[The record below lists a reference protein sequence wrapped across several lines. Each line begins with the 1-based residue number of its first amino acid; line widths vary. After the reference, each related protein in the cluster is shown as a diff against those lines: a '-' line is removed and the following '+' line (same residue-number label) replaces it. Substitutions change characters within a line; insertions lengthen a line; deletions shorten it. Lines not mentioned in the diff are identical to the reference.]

1 MIQRYTRPEMGNIWT
16 DEYKFRKLLEIE
28 ILACEAQSAL
38 GNVPKHSLEVIKKKA
53 NFDVPGIYEIE
64 ETIQHD
70 VIAFLT
76 NVAGYVGEESRYI
89 HLGLTSYD
97 VVDTCLSVRM
107 RDAGRMIV
115 NDLKRLA
122 EVLKKQ
128 AHKYQHTIMIGRTH
142 GIHAEPM
149 TFGLKMA
156 LWYFETLRNIHR
168 MEEAV
173 TVISVGKLSGA
184 VGTYS
189 QIDPFVEEYVCQKLG
204 LSCAE
209 VATQVLQRDRHAQ
222 YLSTLGVIASS
233 LEKFATE
240 IRNLQRTDMGEV
252 EEPFGKGQKGS
263 SAMPHKR
270 NPVVAE
276 RISGLARIV
285 RTNAI
290 AAMENVALWHER
302 DIAHSSVERVI
313 IPDSTILIDYM
324 LSKFIWIAENI
335 VVREDRMKENIDRT
349 KGLIHSQ
356 SLLLALTQK
365 GVLREDAY
373 HLVQRNAMRVID
385 EGSASIGFKELVLLD
400 QDIRSCLSL
409 QEINDCFDLNKY
421 LKNID
426 VIFKRL

>member
-1 MIQRYTRPEMGNIWT
+1 MIQRYTRPEMGKIWT

-28 ILACEAQSAL
+28 ILACEAQADL
-38 GNVPKHSLEVIKKKA
+38 GNIPKYAVEKIKEKA
-53 NFDVPGIYEIE
+53 NFNVDRILEIE
-64 ETIQHD
+64 ETVQHD

-76 NVAGYVGEESRYI
+76 SVAEYVGEESRYI

-107 RDAGRMIV
+107 RDAGEMI
-115 NDLKRLA
+115 NNSLKRLS

-128 AHKYQHTIMIGRTH
+128 ARKYQHTIMIGRTH

-168 MEEAV
+168 MEEAIK
-173 TVISVGKLSGA
+173 VISVGKLSGA

-204 LSCAE
+204 LSVAE
-209 VATQVLQRDRHAQ
+209 VATQVLQRDRHAE
-222 YLSTLGVIASS
+222 YLTTLAVIASS
-233 LEKFATE
+233 LEKFSTE
-240 IRNLQRTDMGEV
+240 IRNLQRTDIGEV

-276 RISGLARIV
+276 RISGLARVV
-285 RTNAI
+285 RANAM
-290 AAMENVALWHER
+290 AALENVSLWHER

-313 IPDSTILIDYM
+313 IPDSTLLIDYM
-324 LSKFIWIAENI
+324 LDKFIWIVENI
-335 VVREDRMKENIDRT
+335 VVREDRMRENIDRT

-365 GVLREDAY
+365 NVLREDAY

-385 EGSASIGFKELVLLD
+385 EGIDFKELILND
-400 QDIRSCLSL
+400 QDIRGYLSL
-409 QEINDCFDLNKY
+409 QEIDNCFDLNKY
-421 LKNID
+421 LKNIA
-426 VIFKRL
+426 VVFKRL

>member
-1 MIQRYTRPEMGNIWT
+1 MIQRYTRPEMGKIWT

-28 ILACEAQSAL
+28 ILACEAQATL
-38 GNVPKHSLEVIKKKA
+38 GNIPKHVVDIIREKA
-53 NFDVPGIYEIE
+53 NFNVDRILEIE
-64 ETIQHD
+64 ETVQHD

-76 NVAGYVGEESRYI
+76 SVAEYVGEESRYI

-107 RDAGRMIV
+107 RDAGEMI
-115 NDLKRLA
+115 NNSLKRLS

-128 AHKYQHTIMIGRTH
+128 ARKYQHTIMIGRTH

-168 MEEAV
+168 MEEAIK
-173 TVISVGKLSGA
+173 VISVGKLSGA

-204 LSCAE
+204 LAQAE
-209 VATQVLQRDRHAQ
+209 VATQVLQRDRHAE
-222 YLSTLGVIASS
+222 YLTTLAVIASS
-233 LEKFATE
+233 LEKFSTE
-240 IRNLQRTDMGEV
+240 IRNLQRTDIGEV

-276 RISGLARIV
+276 RISGLARVV
-285 RTNAI
+285 RANAM
-290 AAMENVALWHER
+290 AALENVSLWHER

-313 IPDSTILIDYM
+313 IPDSTLLIDYM
-324 LSKFIWIAENI
+324 LDKFIWIVENI
-335 VVREDRMKENIDRT
+335 VVREDRMRENIDRT

-365 GVLREDAY
+365 NVLREDAY

-385 EGSASIGFKELVLLD
+385 EGIDFKELILND
-400 QDIRSCLSL
+400 QDIRGYLSL
-409 QEINDCFDLNKY
+409 QEIDNCFDLNKY
-421 LKNID
+421 LKNIA
-426 VIFKRL
+426 VVFKRL

>member
-1 MIQRYTRPEMGNIWT
+1 MIQRYTRSEMGKIWT

-28 ILACEAQSAL
+28 ILACEAQVAL
-38 GNVPKHSLEVIKKKA
+38 GNIPKYAVEKIREKA
-53 NFDVPGIYEIE
+53 NFNVDRILEIE
-64 ETIQHD
+64 ETVQHD
-70 VIAFLT
+70 IIAFLT
-76 NVAGYVGEESRYI
+76 SVAEYVGEESRYI

-107 RDAGRMIV
+107 RDAGEMIAG
-115 NDLKRLA
+115 DLKRLS

-168 MEEAV
+168 MEEAIK
-173 TVISVGKLSGA
+173 VISVGKLSGA

-204 LSCAE
+204 LKQAE
-209 VATQVLQRDRHAQ
+209 VATQVLQRDRHAE
-222 YLSTLGVIASS
+222 YLTTLAVIASS
-233 LEKFATE
+233 LEKFSTE
-240 IRNLQRTDMGEV
+240 IRNLQRTDIGEV

-263 SAMPHKR
+263 SAMPHKK

-276 RISGLARIV
+276 RISGLARVV
-285 RTNAI
+285 RANAM
-290 AAMENVALWHER
+290 AALENVSLWHER

-313 IPDSTILIDYM
+313 IPDSILLIDYM
-324 LSKFIWIAENI
+324 LDKFIWIAENI
-335 VVREDRMKENIDRT
+335 VVREDRMKENINRT

-365 GVLREDAY
+365 NVLREDAY
-373 HLVQRNAMRVID
+373 SMVQRNAMRVID
-385 EGSASIGFKELVLLD
+385 EGIDFRELILND
-400 QDIRSCLSL
+400 QDIRGYLSL
-409 QEINDCFDLNKY
+409 QEIDDCFDLDKY

-426 VIFKRL
+426 VVFKRL